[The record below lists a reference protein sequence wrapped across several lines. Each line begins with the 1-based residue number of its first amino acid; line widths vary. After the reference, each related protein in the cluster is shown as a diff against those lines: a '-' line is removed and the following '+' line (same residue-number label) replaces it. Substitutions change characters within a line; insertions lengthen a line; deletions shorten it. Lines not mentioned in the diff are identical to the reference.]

1 MRTNF
6 DIYIFIYEYDV
17 VFFVCLWSTHIVL
30 CFCFVF
36 FIYVASV
43 SGFSNFDCPFGF
55 SNVYFRIINI
65 QNDFLVA

>member
-1 MRTNF
+1 MS
-6 DIYIFIYEYDV
+6 YYSY
-17 VFFVCLWSTHIVL
+17 VCLFAYCGVKHIL
-30 CFCFVF
+30 CCVFALFF

-43 SGFSNFDCPFGF
+43 SGFSNFDCPFGL